1 MTFFRSKKPTAAPQE
16 IPVPLD
22 HWFRD
27 LAAVQDLRDA
37 LASRAYQKAAATL
50 QALANPVTSSVT
62 DNQTRMAHQLAW
74 LAGYHDAFRDLSRLT
89 KLPES
94 MGGLD
99 EEWDYINDPQKPST
113 YALEDE

>member
-1 MTFFRSKKPTAAPQE
+1 
-16 IPVPLD
+16 
-22 HWFRD
+22 
-27 LAAVQDLRDA
+27 
-37 LASRAYQKAAATL
+37 
-50 QALANPVTSSVT
+50 
-62 DNQTRMAHQLAW
+62 MAHQLAW